1 MSAPFLRFRRLSPA
15 VLAALVALGAATVAR
30 AQVIRLD
37 GPVAIVNERVITER
51 EVAKA
56 ARAVDGGSGPR
67 EQRMQRAFQALLLD
81 AILAQARTAAAYDD
95 RMIDERVKQQTRLRE
110 EQEGSRSELQALLA
124 RQGETI
130 EDYRKKQK
138 EELRRLVLY
147 ESLSSKI
154 GPTGRPSAEGYM
166 SPRRM
171 LLWYRR
177 NPQEFREP
185 AAVKARLCVAAF
197 TADGSELEARR
208 LAESWLEELRRGADF
223 AALAKEFSSWNP
235 SGSGELSGDRAG
247 ELRWVSSEADGPL
260 DPALRRA
267 FEARGP
273 GLVPEVVRTIEGYAV
288 IELLAKRETSRRPF
302 EDPSVQREI
311 GDRLRRQWVSEQ
323 ERATQDELRAKSYL
337 WPAERLR
344 GTAAPSAGR

>member
-1 MSAPFLRFRRLSPA
+1 MPLSFLRRCSPIA
-15 VLAALVALGAATVAR
+15 GSLLAALAGAPSAVA
-30 AQVIRLD
+30 QMIRLD

-51 EVAKA
+51 EVEKT
-56 ARAVDGGSGPR
+56 ARSVDGGSGPR
-67 EQRMQRAFQALLLD
+67 DQRMQRAFQSLLLD
-81 AILAQARTAAAYDD
+81 AILAQARTTATYDD

-154 GPTGRPSAEGYM
+154 GPTGRPSAEGYV

-185 AAVKARLCVAAF
+185 AAVKARLCVAPFA
-197 TADGSELEARR
+197 ADGSEQEARR

-223 AALAKEFSSWNP
+223 AALAKAKSSWNP

-247 ELRWVSSEADGPL
+247 EPRWVSSEADGPL

-273 GLVPEVVRTIEGYAV
+273 GLVPEVVRTLEGFAV
-288 IELLAKRETSRRPF
+288 VELLEKRESARRPF

-311 GDRLRRQWVSEQ
+311 GERLRRQWAVEQ

-344 GTAAPSAGR
+344 GTAR